1 MIKKPIFSY
10 NSGNDLHIQHL
21 QLNSLN
27 INAKLVMV
35 EVAPP
40 HFHPTPKMSRRF
52 LKTSSCF
59 ALNTTVFFLKA
70 VIFFKKMVILKKYK
84 FMQ

>member
-1 MIKKPIFSY
+1 MIFVSQNYEINSGKESINEEKDKKPIFSY
-10 NSGNDLHIQHL
+10 NSENYLHIQHL

-52 LKTSSCF
+52 FKTSPRF
-59 ALNTTVFFLKA
+59 DLNASMFF
-70 VIFFKKMVILKKYK
+70 
-84 FMQ
+84 

>member
-1 MIKKPIFSY
+1 MIKKSIFSY
-10 NSGNDLHIQHL
+10 NSGNYLHIQHL

-52 LKTSSCF
+52 FKTSPRF
-59 ALNTTVFFLKA
+59 ALNTTTF
-70 VIFFKKMVILKKYK
+70 
-84 FMQ
+84 

>member
-10 NSGNDLHIQHL
+10 NPGNDLHIQHL

-35 EVAPP
+35 EVA
-40 HFHPTPKMSRRF
+40 HPIFILHPKCVLYFYR
-52 LKTSSCF
+52 
-59 ALNTTVFFLKA
+59 
-70 VIFFKKMVILKKYK
+70 
-84 FMQ
+84 

>member
-1 MIKKPIFSY
+1 MRKQNINEEKDKKPIFSY
-10 NSGNDLHIQHL
+10 NSGNYLHIQHL

-35 EVAPP
+35 EAAPP

-52 LKTSSCF
+52 FKTSPRF
-59 ALNTTVFFLKA
+59 DLNASMFF
-70 VIFFKKMVILKKYK
+70 
-84 FMQ
+84 

>member
-1 MIKKPIFSY
+1 MKKKTKSPFSPN
-10 NSGNDLHIQHL
+10 NSGKHLHIQHL

-52 LKTSSCF
+52 FKTSPRF
-59 ALNTTVFFLKA
+59 VLNTVTFFLKDRG
-70 VIFFKKMVILKKYK
+70 LS
-84 FMQ
+84 

>member
-1 MIKKPIFSY
+1 MRKQNINEEKDKKPIFSY
-10 NSGNDLHIQHL
+10 NSGNNLHIQHL

-52 LKTSSCF
+52 FKTRSCF
-59 ALNTTVFFLKA
+59 DSNTTLFF
-70 VIFFKKMVILKKYK
+70 
-84 FMQ
+84 

>member
-35 EVAPP
+35 EVALP
-40 HFHPTPKMSRRF
+40 HFHPTPEMSRRF

-59 ALNTTVFFLKA
+59 ALNTTMFFLNA
-70 VIFFKKMVILKKYK
+70 VIFLKKMTVFKKDK

>member
-1 MIKKPIFSY
+1 MITIQSITLPY
-10 NSGNDLHIQHL
+10 LHFITCVIVPEKEGVGVPFPYVYHL

-52 LKTSSCF
+52 FKTSPRF
-59 ALNTTVFFLKA
+59 VLNTVMFF
-70 VIFFKKMVILKKYK
+70 
-84 FMQ
+84 